1 MEYQNIFT
9 QVQVQGPPEMGMD
22 PTGDIARERTNKAS
36 FSKLAG
42 ILGNAQLGPL
52 HLGMFGVVS
61 LATGL
66 LWFFIVGLNFWAQAD
81 YSPAVFIRDLFWFSL
96 EPPSEEYGLGMAPLN
111 EGGWWLMTKPVETK
125 GAHSSLEVTHKGDRK
140 TLVAFKE
147 GGDVNR
153 LLRKLIPGDRINW
166 LGLESPDGSIHLE
179 RLRIESSVPRI
190 LGRPICCT
198 EGIKPTAKYIE
209 SIKSFPTPSN
219 ISEVRGW
226 FGLINQVA
234 YSFVKTPHMAPFRH
248 LLSDTQPFKWDQELE
263 IAFQQSKEKIVE
275 MINEGV
281 ASFDVDLVTCLTPVT
296 SVNKGW
302 AGFYS
307 RNCGQLN

>member
-111 EGGWWLMTKPVETK
+111 EGGWWLT
-125 GAHSSLEVTHKGDRK
+125 SSFFLLVSVISWWIRTYLRASGWPFTDPGRFSRCRPHARCHCRQPDDAGLHDRLE
-140 TLVAFKE
+140 
-147 GGDVNR
+147 
-153 LLRKLIPGDRINW
+153 
-166 LGLESPDGSIHLE
+166 DGIHP
-179 RLRIESSVPRI
+179 RVPR
-190 LGRPICCT
+190 RH
-198 EGIKPTAKYIE
+198 E
-209 SIKSFPTPSN
+209 PS
-219 ISEVRGW
+219 SDSHV
-226 FGLINQVA
+226 
-234 YSFVKTPHMAPFRH
+234 APFRGI
-248 LLSDTQPFKWDQELE
+248 LSRGWRLAMDGISDAP
-263 IAFQQSKEKIVE
+263 QSA
-275 MINEGV
+275 NLWNGLG
-281 ASFDVDLVTCLTPVT
+281 SLGT
-296 SVNKGW
+296 
-302 AGFYS
+302 
-307 RNCGQLN
+307 

>member
-111 EGGWWLMTKPVETK
+111 EGGWWLI
-125 GAHSSLEVTHKGDRK
+125 SSYFL
-140 TLVAFKE
+140 LV
-147 GGDVNR
+147 
-153 LLRKLIPGDRINW
+153 
-166 LGLESPDGSIHLE
+166 
-179 RLRIESSVPRI
+179 SV
-190 LGRPICCT
+190 
-198 EGIKPTAKYIE
+198 
-209 SIKSFPTPSN
+209 
-219 ISEVRGW
+219 ISW
-226 FGLINQVA
+226 
-234 YSFVKTPHMAPFRH
+234 
-248 LLSDTQPFKWDQELE
+248 
-263 IAFQQSKEKIVE
+263 
-275 MINEGV
+275 
-281 ASFDVDLVTCLTPVT
+281 
-296 SVNKGW
+296 
-302 AGFYS
+302 
-307 RNCGQLN
+307 

>member
-81 YSPAVFIRDLFWFSL
+81 YSPAVFMRDLFWFSL

-111 EGGWWLMTKPVETK
+111 EGGWWLI
-125 GAHSSLEVTHKGDRK
+125 SSFFL
-140 TLVAFKE
+140 LVS
-147 GGDVNR
+147 VISWWIR
-153 LLRKLIPGDRINW
+153 TYLRAEE
-166 LGLESPDGSIHLE
+166 LGLGKHVSWAFASAIWLF
-179 RLRIESSVPRI
+179 LV
-190 LGRPICCT
+190 L
-198 EGIKPTAKYIE
+198 
-209 SIKSFPTPSN
+209 
-219 ISEVRGW
+219 
-226 FGLINQVA
+226 GLIRPLMMGSWSEAVPYGVFSHLDWTNLFSLT
-234 YSFVKTPHMAPFRH
+234 YGNLFYNPFH
-248 LLSDTQPFKWDQELE
+248 ALLIAFLYCSALLFAMHGATILAVSRYGVELE
-263 IAFQQSKEKIVE
+263 I
-275 MINEGV
+275 
-281 ASFDVDLVTCLTPVT
+281 
-296 SVNKGW
+296 
-302 AGFYS
+302 
-307 RNCGQLN
+307 